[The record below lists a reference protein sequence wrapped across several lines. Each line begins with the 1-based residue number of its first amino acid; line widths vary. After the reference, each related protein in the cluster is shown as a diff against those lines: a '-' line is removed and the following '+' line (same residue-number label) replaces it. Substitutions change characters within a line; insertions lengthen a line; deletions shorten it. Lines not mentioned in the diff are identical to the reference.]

1 MRNSLFQFSLFIVF
15 LSLLQTAVAQNQTPE
30 QLRFIHIGDPQ
41 MGYELDSKA
50 DNIKRMQTITAAVKT
65 EAPDFVIIPGDFVES
80 RLIEEWWAYE
90 KSVADIERPM
100 VLVPGNHDVV
110 SLRDLKKYR
119 KKIGN
124 DYGTYQF
131 DWLTVI
137 ALNSEVMRKP
147 RISASEFESQW
158 QWFESAIQAY
168 IDDPKANKALI
179 ITTHRPPFL
188 EQINEPESDA
198 NWPPQTR
205 QRLLALAKK
214 AGVKA
219 IITGHSHT
227 TREIVAADF
236 NLTIY
241 TVGGTARV
249 FDDRGSGYR
258 LFEVSANSL
267 KQQYVQ
273 TGEPPKVS
281 VGFMGFNQWTP
292 RLFNFSIRHWFW
304 TSLFGLV
311 AFWMLINSRRR
322 LNRAMAVR
330 ANKSRITSR
339 SFGRALLFCAVWYAF
354 FAINMQLD
362 FDELFTELARHFL
375 PAGLQQI
382 RHEVSPFVVGIFG
395 FCLACILFWLCRAKQ
410 WLRSYGLLILAAPS
424 LIWFLLQVMSN
435 TQLIPNNI
443 IWAESVWDK
452 IFLVSLILS
461 VLLVGLKRDDGTQF
475 TASIFKREN

>member
-1 MRNSLFQFSLFIVF
+1 MRYPLSLLSLFIVF

-65 EAPDFVIIPGDFVES
+65 ETPDFVIIPGDFVES

-90 KSVADIERPM
+90 KSVADIERPL

-110 SLRDLKKYR
+110 NLRDLKKYR
-119 KKIGN
+119 KRIGN

-137 ALNSEVMRKP
+137 ALNSEVMRKS

-179 ITTHRPPFL
+179 ITTHRPPFSA
-188 EQINEPESDA
+188 EADEPESA
-198 NWPPQTR
+198 VNWPPQTR

-292 RLFNFSIRHWFW
+292 RLFNFSIRHWFLTIVFFAVALW
-304 TSLFGLV
+304 LLV
-311 AFWMLINSRRR
+311 SSRRESM
-322 LNRAMAVR
+322 LPVR
-330 ANKSRITSR
+330 GSKKKAIGSR
-339 SFGRALLFCAVWYAF
+339 SFKRALLFCGVWYVF

-362 FDELFTELARHFL
+362 FDELLTELARQFA
-375 PAGLQQI
+375 PTDVRKI
-382 RHEVSPFVVGIFG
+382 RHQLSPIIAGVLGISLV
-395 FCLACILFWLCRAKQ
+395 CTLLWLCRGRQ
-410 WLRSYGLLILAAPS
+410 WLRSFLLLSLATPS
-424 LIWFLLQVMSN
+424 LLWFLFQVMSN
-435 TQLIPNNI
+435 TKLIPNNI

-452 IFLVSLILS
+452 IFLVCLMLSL
-461 VLLVGLKRDDGTQF
+461 LLVGLRHNVLTKFPLSMFNRG
-475 TASIFKREN
+475 K